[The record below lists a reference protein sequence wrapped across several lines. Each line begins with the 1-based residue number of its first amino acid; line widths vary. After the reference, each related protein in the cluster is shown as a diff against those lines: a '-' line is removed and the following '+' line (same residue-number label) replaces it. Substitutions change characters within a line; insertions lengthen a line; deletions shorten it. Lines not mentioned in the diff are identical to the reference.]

1 MDQNKN
7 NGAVEYTEAERF
19 EIKYKFIREKI
30 IFHFNRGC
38 RILKISKI
46 VVAVLFVIFTIVG
59 VAISHRTN
67 HEMQWLQI
75 WILVIFLNVIIF
87 VITDY
92 CKYLFESKVIPY
104 LENDEEIEFG
114 EYDIFLEDI
123 DGDTEEDEEK
133 AEEED
138 EEE

>member
-1 MDQNKN
+1 MEQNEKSS
-7 NGAVEYTEAERF
+7 AVQYTDAEKF

-46 VVAVLFVIFTIVG
+46 VVAVLYVIF
-59 VAISHRTN
+59 AIIGIAVSHRTK
-67 HEMQWLQI
+67 HEMQWLLI
-75 WILVIFLNVIIF
+75 FILLIFLNVAVF

-92 CKYLFESKVIPY
+92 CRYLIESKVIPY
-104 LENDEEIEFG
+104 LENDDEIEFG

-123 DGDTEEDEEK
+123 DGESEDD
-133 AEEED
+133 EEED
-138 EEE
+138 EED

>member
-1 MDQNKN
+1 MEQNEKS
-7 NGAVEYTEAERF
+7 GAVQYTDAEKF

-46 VVAVLFVIFTIVG
+46 VVAVLYVIF
-59 VAISHRTN
+59 AIIGIAVSHRTN
-67 HEMQWLQI
+67 HEMQWLLI
-75 WILVIFLNVIIF
+75 FILLIFLNVAVF

-92 CKYLFESKVIPY
+92 CRYLIESKVIPY
-104 LENDEEIEFG
+104 LENDDEIEFG

-123 DGDTEEDEEK
+123 DGESEDDEEE
-133 AEEED
+133 EEED
-138 EEE
+138 

>member
-1 MDQNKN
+1 MEQNEKSS
-7 NGAVEYTEAERF
+7 AVQYTDAEKF

-46 VVAVLFVIFTIVG
+46 VVAVLYVIF
-59 VAISHRTN
+59 AIIGIAVSHRTN
-67 HEMQWLQI
+67 HEMQWLLI
-75 WILVIFLNVIIF
+75 FILLIFLNVAVF

-92 CKYLFESKVIPY
+92 CRYLIESKVIPY
-104 LENDEEIEFG
+104 LENDDEIEFG

-123 DGDTEEDEEK
+123 DGESEDD
-133 AEEED
+133 EEED
-138 EEE
+138 EED